1 MRNFITWLRNKAAR
15 ATILLEIRT
24 NNGIWSLRP
33 YWLEQETNYRVCIG
47 MFIDLEGAI
56 TNFVSIHTLR
66 DSGSVDIRRK
76 LRKCLT
82 LDCVRNKD
90 RMAVESIVHLTRPA
104 VLYVLEEVMF
114 VVLHR
119 SARKVSLLEIKSN
132 QVKRPLY
139 AKDSSPLNVE
149 LKARVIELRLH
160 QPIDVEVPEGTFN
173 DAIDLCFINERASSL
188 IRFNDLEGKVIF
200 KPGSLKYRADPLSQL
215 ACFIL
220 PLDGTGSVLRKRLNT
235 HLQN

>member
-1 MRNFITWLRNKAAR
+1 MESGASDHTGWNRKRIIECVLEWFGISHCINISVKS
-15 ATILLEIRT
+15 LLCSIKRLQIPIYKRSEFCEECNRKVLSAMNSSAKNQTLPAELFLVIALPDVT
-24 NNGIWSLRP
+24 HLGKSLNCS
-33 YWLEQETNYRVCIG
+33 WADQ
-47 MFIDLEGAI
+47 FIDLEGAI

-149 LKARVIELRLH
+149 LKVKLLL
-160 QPIDVEVPEGTFN
+160 G
-173 DAIDLCFINERASSL
+173 L
-188 IRFNDLEGKVIF
+188 
-200 KPGSLKYRADPLSQL
+200 
-215 ACFIL
+215 
-220 PLDGTGSVLRKRLNT
+220 
-235 HLQN
+235 

>member
-1 MRNFITWLRNKAAR
+1 MNSSAKNQTLPADLFLVIALPDV
-15 ATILLEIRT
+15 IHLEK
-24 NNGIWSLRP
+24 SLNCS
-33 YWLEQETNYRVCIG
+33 WADQ
-47 MFIDLEGAI
+47 FIDLEGAI
-56 TNFVSIHTLR
+56 SNFVSIRTLR

-82 LDCVRNKD
+82 LDCVRNRD

-114 VVLHR
+114 LGLHR

-149 LKARVIELRLH
+149 PKLKLLL
-160 QPIDVEVPEGTFN
+160 G
-173 DAIDLCFINERASSL
+173 L
-188 IRFNDLEGKVIF
+188 
-200 KPGSLKYRADPLSQL
+200 
-215 ACFIL
+215 
-220 PLDGTGSVLRKRLNT
+220 
-235 HLQN
+235 

>member
-1 MRNFITWLRNKAAR
+1 MESGASDHTGWSRKRIIECVLEWFGISYCINISVKS
-15 ATILLEIRT
+15 LLCSIKRLQIPIYKRSEFCEECNRKVLSAMNSSAKNQTLPAELFLVIALPDVT
-24 NNGIWSLRP
+24 HLGKSLNCS
-33 YWLEQETNYRVCIG
+33 WADQ
-47 MFIDLEGAI
+47 FIDLEGAI
-56 TNFVSIHTLR
+56 SNFVSIRALR

-104 VLYVLEEVMF
+104 VLYVLEEVKF

-139 AKDSSPLNVE
+139 GKDSSPLNVE
-149 LKARVIELRLH
+149 
-160 QPIDVEVPEGTFN
+160 P
-173 DAIDLCFINERASSL
+173 
-188 IRFNDLEGKVIF
+188 KV
-200 KPGSLKYRADPLSQL
+200 KLLLGL
-215 ACFIL
+215 
-220 PLDGTGSVLRKRLNT
+220 
-235 HLQN
+235 

>member
-1 MRNFITWLRNKAAR
+1 
-15 ATILLEIRT
+15 
-24 NNGIWSLRP
+24 
-33 YWLEQETNYRVCIG
+33 
-47 MFIDLEGAI
+47 
-56 TNFVSIHTLR
+56 
-66 DSGSVDIRRK
+66 
-76 LRKCLT
+76 
-82 LDCVRNKD
+82 
-90 RMAVESIVHLTRPA
+90 MAVESIVHLTRPA
-104 VLYVLEEVMF
+104 VLYVLEEVNF

-149 LKARVIELRLH
+149 PKVKLLLGLWFWFSWGSCNRAATASTYRRWSARRNVQRCYRLVFH
-160 QPIDVEVPEGTFN
+160 QWFC
-173 DAIDLCFINERASSL
+173 CFIAERASSL

-235 HLQN
+235 HLQNWVAKFGNLKLV

>member
-1 MRNFITWLRNKAAR
+1 MESGASDHTGWNRKRIIECVLGWFGISYRIIISVKS
-15 ATILLEIRT
+15 LLCSIKRLQIPIYKRSEFCEECNRKVLSAMNSSAKNQTLPAELFLVIALPDVT
-24 NNGIWSLRP
+24 HLGKSLNCS
-33 YWLEQETNYRVCIG
+33 WADQ
-47 MFIDLEGAI
+47 FIDLEGAI
-56 TNFVSIHTLR
+56 SNFVSIRTLR

-149 LKARVIELRLH
+149 
-160 QPIDVEVPEGTFN
+160 P
-173 DAIDLCFINERASSL
+173 
-188 IRFNDLEGKVIF
+188 KV
-200 KPGSLKYRADPLSQL
+200 KLLLGL
-215 ACFIL
+215 
-220 PLDGTGSVLRKRLNT
+220 
-235 HLQN
+235 

>member
-1 MRNFITWLRNKAAR
+1 MESGASDHTGWNRKRIIECVLEWFGISHCINISVKS
-15 ATILLEIRT
+15 LLCSIKRLQIPIYKRSEFCEECNRKVLSAMNSSAKNQTLPAELFLVIALPDVT
-24 NNGIWSLRP
+24 HLGKSLNCS
-33 YWLEQETNYRVCIG
+33 WADQ
-47 MFIDLEGAI
+47 FIDLEGAI
-56 TNFVSIHTLR
+56 SNFVSIRALR

-104 VLYVLEEVMF
+104 VLYVLEEVNF

-119 SARKVSLLEIKSN
+119 SARKVSLLEVKSN

-149 LKARVIELRLH
+149 
-160 QPIDVEVPEGTFN
+160 P
-173 DAIDLCFINERASSL
+173 
-188 IRFNDLEGKVIF
+188 KV
-200 KPGSLKYRADPLSQL
+200 KLLLGL
-215 ACFIL
+215 
-220 PLDGTGSVLRKRLNT
+220 
-235 HLQN
+235 

>member
-1 MRNFITWLRNKAAR
+1 MESGASDHTGWNRKRIIECVLEWFGISHCINISVKS
-15 ATILLEIRT
+15 LLCSIKRLQIPIYKRSEFCEECNRKVLSAMNSSAKNQTLPAELFLVIALPDVT
-24 NNGIWSLRP
+24 HLGKSLNCS
-33 YWLEQETNYRVCIG
+33 WADQ
-47 MFIDLEGAI
+47 FIDLEGAI
-56 TNFVSIHTLR
+56 SNFVSIRALR

-104 VLYVLEEVMF
+104 VLYVLEEVKF

-149 LKARVIELRLH
+149 LKVKLLL
-160 QPIDVEVPEGTFN
+160 G
-173 DAIDLCFINERASSL
+173 L
-188 IRFNDLEGKVIF
+188 
-200 KPGSLKYRADPLSQL
+200 
-215 ACFIL
+215 
-220 PLDGTGSVLRKRLNT
+220 
-235 HLQN
+235 

>member
-1 MRNFITWLRNKAAR
+1 MESGASDHTGWNRKRIIECVLEWFGISYCIIISVKS
-15 ATILLEIRT
+15 LLCSIKRLQIPIYKRSEFCEECNRKVLSAMNSSAKNQTLHAELFLVIALPDVT
-24 NNGIWSLRP
+24 HLGKSLKCS
-33 YWLEQETNYRVCIG
+33 WADQ
-47 MFIDLEGAI
+47 FIDLEGAI
-56 TNFVSIHTLR
+56 SNFVSIRALR

-104 VLYVLEEVMF
+104 VLYVLEEVNF

-119 SARKVSLLEIKSN
+119 SARKVSLLEVKSN

-149 LKARVIELRLH
+149 
-160 QPIDVEVPEGTFN
+160 P
-173 DAIDLCFINERASSL
+173 
-188 IRFNDLEGKVIF
+188 KV
-200 KPGSLKYRADPLSQL
+200 KLLLGL
-215 ACFIL
+215 
-220 PLDGTGSVLRKRLNT
+220 
-235 HLQN
+235 

>member
-1 MRNFITWLRNKAAR
+1 MESGASDHTGWNRKRIIECVLEWFGISHCINISVKSLLCSIKRLQIPIYKRSEFCEECNRNVLSAMNSSAKNQTLPADLFLVIALPDVIHLGK
-15 ATILLEIRT
+15 
-24 NNGIWSLRP
+24 SLNCS
-33 YWLEQETNYRVCIG
+33 WADQ
-47 MFIDLEGAI
+47 FIDLEGAI
-56 TNFVSIHTLR
+56 SNFVSIRALR

-104 VLYVLEEVMF
+104 VLYVLEEVKF

-139 AKDSSPLNVE
+139 GKDSSPLNVE
-149 LKARVIELRLH
+149 
-160 QPIDVEVPEGTFN
+160 P
-173 DAIDLCFINERASSL
+173 
-188 IRFNDLEGKVIF
+188 KV
-200 KPGSLKYRADPLSQL
+200 KLLLGL
-215 ACFIL
+215 
-220 PLDGTGSVLRKRLNT
+220 
-235 HLQN
+235 

>member
-1 MRNFITWLRNKAAR
+1 MESGASDHTGWNRKRIIECVLEWFGISHCINISVKS
-15 ATILLEIRT
+15 LLCSIKRLQIPIYKRSEFCEECNRKVLSAMNSSAKNQTLPADLFLVIALPDVIHL
-24 NNGIWSLRP
+24 GKSLNCS
-33 YWLEQETNYRVCIG
+33 WADQ
-47 MFIDLEGAI
+47 FIDLEGAI
-56 TNFVSIHTLR
+56 SNFVSIRALR

-104 VLYVLEEVMF
+104 VLYVLEEVNF

-149 LKARVIELRLH
+149 
-160 QPIDVEVPEGTFN
+160 P
-173 DAIDLCFINERASSL
+173 
-188 IRFNDLEGKVIF
+188 KV
-200 KPGSLKYRADPLSQL
+200 KLLLGL
-215 ACFIL
+215 
-220 PLDGTGSVLRKRLNT
+220 
-235 HLQN
+235 

>member
-1 MRNFITWLRNKAAR
+1 MESGASDHTGWNRKRIIECVLEWFGISHCINISVKS
-15 ATILLEIRT
+15 LLCSIKRLQIPIYKRSEFCEECNRKVLSAMNSSAKNQTLPAELFLVIALPDVT
-24 NNGIWSLRP
+24 HLGKSLNCS
-33 YWLEQETNYRVCIG
+33 WADQ
-47 MFIDLEGAI
+47 FIDLEGAI
-56 TNFVSIHTLR
+56 SNFVSIRALR

-104 VLYVLEEVMF
+104 VLYVLEEVNF

-149 LKARVIELRLH
+149 
-160 QPIDVEVPEGTFN
+160 P
-173 DAIDLCFINERASSL
+173 
-188 IRFNDLEGKVIF
+188 KV
-200 KPGSLKYRADPLSQL
+200 KLLLGL
-215 ACFIL
+215 
-220 PLDGTGSVLRKRLNT
+220 
-235 HLQN
+235 

>member
-1 MRNFITWLRNKAAR
+1 MESGASDHTGWNRKRIIECVLEWFGISHCINISVKS
-15 ATILLEIRT
+15 LLCSIKRLQIPIYKRSEFCEECNRKVLSAMNSSAKNQTLPAELFLVIALPDVT
-24 NNGIWSLRP
+24 HLGKSLNCS
-33 YWLEQETNYRVCIG
+33 WADQ
-47 MFIDLEGAI
+47 FIDLEGAI
-56 TNFVSIHTLR
+56 SNFVSIRALR

-90 RMAVESIVHLTRPA
+90 RMTVESIVHLTRPA
-104 VLYVLEEVMF
+104 VLYVLEEVNF

-149 LKARVIELRLH
+149 
-160 QPIDVEVPEGTFN
+160 P
-173 DAIDLCFINERASSL
+173 
-188 IRFNDLEGKVIF
+188 KV
-200 KPGSLKYRADPLSQL
+200 KLLLGL
-215 ACFIL
+215 
-220 PLDGTGSVLRKRLNT
+220 
-235 HLQN
+235 

>member
-1 MRNFITWLRNKAAR
+1 MESGASDHTGWNRKRIIECVLEWFGISHCINISVKS
-15 ATILLEIRT
+15 LLCSIKHLQIPIYKRSEFCEECNRKVLSAMNSSAKNQTLPAELFLVIALPDVT
-24 NNGIWSLRP
+24 HLGKSLNCS
-33 YWLEQETNYRVCIG
+33 WADQ
-47 MFIDLEGAI
+47 FIDLEGAI
-56 TNFVSIHTLR
+56 SNFVSIRALR

-104 VLYVLEEVMF
+104 VLYVLEEVNF

-119 SARKVSLLEIKSN
+119 SARKVSLLEVKSN

-149 LKARVIELRLH
+149 
-160 QPIDVEVPEGTFN
+160 P
-173 DAIDLCFINERASSL
+173 
-188 IRFNDLEGKVIF
+188 KV
-200 KPGSLKYRADPLSQL
+200 KLLLGL
-215 ACFIL
+215 
-220 PLDGTGSVLRKRLNT
+220 
-235 HLQN
+235 

>member
-1 MRNFITWLRNKAAR
+1 MPHPRLCAKQRSHGSWINR
-15 ATILLEIRT
+15 APYQTC
-24 NNGIWSLRP
+24 SL
-33 YWLEQETNYRVCIG
+33 I
-47 MFIDLEGAI
+47 F
-56 TNFVSIHTLR
+56 F
-66 DSGSVDIRRK
+66 
-76 LRKCLT
+76 
-82 LDCVRNKD
+82 
-90 RMAVESIVHLTRPA
+90 
-104 VLYVLEEVMF
+104 LEEVMF

-119 SARKVSLLEIKSN
+119 SARKVSLLKIKSN

-149 LKARVIELRLH
+149 PKVELLLGLWFWFSWGSCNRTATASTYRRWSARRNVQRCYRLVFH
-160 QPIDVEVPEGTFN
+160 QWCC
-173 DAIDLCFINERASSL
+173 CFIAERASSL

-235 HLQN
+235 HLQNWVAKFGNLKLV

>member
-1 MRNFITWLRNKAAR
+1 MESVASDHTGWNRKRIIECVLEWFGISHCINISVKS
-15 ATILLEIRT
+15 LLCSIKRLQIPIYKRSEFCEECNRKVLSAMNSSAKNQTLPAELFLVIALPDVT
-24 NNGIWSLRP
+24 HLGKSLNCS
-33 YWLEQETNYRVCIG
+33 WADQ
-47 MFIDLEGAI
+47 FIDLEGAI
-56 TNFVSIHTLR
+56 SNFVSIRALR

-104 VLYVLEEVMF
+104 VLYVLEEVNF

-119 SARKVSLLEIKSN
+119 SARKVSLLEVKSN

-149 LKARVIELRLH
+149 
-160 QPIDVEVPEGTFN
+160 P
-173 DAIDLCFINERASSL
+173 
-188 IRFNDLEGKVIF
+188 KV
-200 KPGSLKYRADPLSQL
+200 KLLLGL
-215 ACFIL
+215 
-220 PLDGTGSVLRKRLNT
+220 
-235 HLQN
+235 